1 MCVVKGIKYSD
12 ILVKIWYLVDLP
24 HDIRVFSLTKTLIL
38 SILDD
43 ILQWMYVLYVNIR
56 CAVTIKYHYINSLK
70 WNVLK
75 IV

>member
-12 ILVKIWYLVDLP
+12 MLVKIWYLVDLP

-43 ILQWMYVLYVNIR
+43 ILQ
-56 CAVTIKYHYINSLK
+56 
-70 WNVLK
+70 
-75 IV
+75 

>member
-1 MCVVKGIKYSD
+1 MCVLKGIKYSD

-43 ILQWMYVLYVNIR
+43 ILQ
-56 CAVTIKYHYINSLK
+56 
-70 WNVLK
+70 
-75 IV
+75 